1 MHYVGTDY
9 ANGENMEWKYN
20 ASACTLCP
28 RECGVDRSSGVHGV
42 CGCGSEI
49 YVARAALH
57 MWEEPCIS
65 GEHGSGTVFF
75 SGCPLGC
82 VFCQNSNIANA
93 KVGKKVSV
101 ERLSDIFLEQQ
112 ERGALNINLVTPTHY
127 IPQIAAALDLSRQQG
142 MTLPVV
148 YNSGGYE
155 RTEALRMLDG
165 LVDVYLPDM
174 KYMSSALSKKYSKA
188 QDYPELVKPALQE
201 MFRQVGKPIFEPEDR
216 IVKEADKEK
225 IMASYEDS
233 LTGKGNMDRADNS
246 ADNIEAKP
254 LDSTVD
260 DKQSD
265 LLSDEEGLIMKR
277 GMIVRHLVLPGCTA
291 DSKAVIKYLYDT
303 YGDDIYMSIMSQYTP
318 MPELM
323 PGGRLNKSYPELGRC
338 ITQEEYDDVIDYA
351 IDIGVEN
358 AFIQEG
364 DVAKDSFIPDF
375 DMLSGV

>member
-1 MHYVGTDY
+1 
-9 ANGENMEWKYN
+9 MEWKYN

-42 CGCGSEI
+42 CGCDSEI

-93 KVGKKVSV
+93 KVGKKISV
-101 ERLSDIFLEQQ
+101 ERLSEIFLEQQ

-188 QDYPELVKPALQE
+188 QDYPELVKLALQE

-260 DKQSD
+260 DKHSD
-265 LLSDEEGLIMKR
+265 LLSDEDGLIMKR

>member
-1 MHYVGTDY
+1 
-9 ANGENMEWKYN
+9 MEWKYN

-93 KVGKKVSV
+93 KVGKKISV
-101 ERLSDIFLEQQ
+101 ERLSEIFLEQQ

-188 QDYPELVKPALQE
+188 QDYPELVKLALQE

-254 LDSTVD
+254 LDSTAD

>member
-42 CGCGSEI
+42 CGCDSEI

-93 KVGKKVSV
+93 KVGKKISI
-101 ERLSDIFLEQQ
+101 ERLSEIFLEQQ

-225 IMASYEDS
+225 IIASHEDS

-254 LDSTVD
+254 LDSTAD